1 MVHRARATAFPKNS
15 SLIHPHPFSLSLS
28 LSRCGKKRGV
38 NSVNSAGRQA
48 SAGIDEETLR
58 EPHCDNSTRSINNR
72 LWPFKRPFDSVAL
85 VPASPRVFRFNWLLV
100 ITAEG
105 GLFLLVSLPA
115 VFLSG
120 AFASGVLLAHIG
132 KRCRLATI
140 NETMAARP
148 LEARLD
154 PRPSPPFR
162 PDAVSLSLFV
172 RPPTVRRTPTAD
184 LR

>member
-1 MVHRARATAFPKNS
+1 MVRNE
-15 SLIHPHPFSLSLS
+15 
-28 LSRCGKKRGV
+28 GV
-38 NSVNSAGRQA
+38 NSVNSAVRQA
-48 SAGIDEETLR
+48 SAGINEETVR

-72 LWPFKRPFDSVAL
+72 LWPLKRPFDSVAL
-85 VPASPRVFRFNWLLV
+85 VPPRRVFRFNWLLV

-105 GLFLLVSLPA
+105 VLFLPVVPPSPHPLPP
-115 VFLSG
+115 VFVSG

-154 PRPSPPFR
+154 PRVSSLWPPPPIP
-162 PDAVSLSLFV
+162 PDAVSPSLFV
-172 RPPTVRRTPTAD
+172 HPPTVRRTAERTGRSPIV
-184 LR
+184 